1 MFDVLLPILFAIF
14 LWWGTTGL
22 IIYADG
28 LPNWTFKWTFAAS
41 SIAASAALIAIS
53 VTMNEVG
60 TTAVYIA
67 FASGVA
73 LWVWQET
80 AFYMG
85 YLTGPRKAAC
95 PNTCGGVRHFWHGV
109 ETVLWH
115 QIAALA
121 GFAALWLLLGGAENQ
136 VALWTYAVLWLMQ
149 QSAKINVFF
158 GVRNLNLE
166 FLPQHLRYLIP
177 FMSRRSFNAFFP
189 VSILVSGAVLGAA
202 IHGLAALPATAP
214 ATLAAGGVMIATLL
228 ALAILEHLALMVP
241 IPADR
246 LWDWSLASH
255 QRHRP
260 QGARVAAT
268 SPATD
273 RAATEVSSQPGDWS
287 AEIEGSC
294 DRDRLHRLLDGVAQG
309 GFGDITELGG
319 IVRAGP
325 DWVRIGVRD
334 GAATIVDITPEPKAR
349 SRAFATGARF
359 DSARLQAAFQA
370 CIIRPFAA

>member
-1 MFDVLLPILFAIF
+1 MFDVLIPILFAIF

-28 LPNWTFKWTFAAS
+28 LPNWTFKWTFAVAS
-41 SIAASAALIAIS
+41 LAASASLIAIS
-53 VTMNEVG
+53 LTLNDTGM
-60 TTAVYIA
+60 AAAYIA

-85 YLTGPRKAAC
+85 YITGPRTKAC
-95 PNTCGGVRHFWHGV
+95 PETCGGVRHFWHGV

-121 GFAALWLLLGGAENQ
+121 GFVALWLILAGAPNQ

-166 FLPQHLRYLIP
+166 FLPHHLRHLIP
-177 FMSRRSFNAFFP
+177 FMSRRTFNAFFP
-189 VSILVSGAVLGAA
+189 VSILVSGIVLGATV
-202 IHGLAALPATAP
+202 HGLAALPATATP
-214 ATLAAGGVMIATLL
+214 TLAVGGIMVATLL

-255 QRHRP
+255 QRKRAEH
-260 QGARVAAT
+260 ADV
-268 SPATD
+268 PATALHLAN
-273 RAATEVSSQPGDWS
+273 RPEAMSREWS
-287 AEIEGSC
+287 VDINGHC
-294 DRDRLHRLLDGVAQG
+294 DRDRLHHLLNGVAEG

-319 IVRAGP
+319 IVRTGP
-325 DWVRIGVRD
+325 DWVRIGVRN
-334 GAATIVDITPEPKAR
+334 GAATIVDIKPEPKAR
-349 SRAFATGARF
+349 ARAFATGARF
-359 DSARLQAAFQA
+359 DSTRLQAAFQA
-370 CIIRPFAA
+370 CIIRRFAA